1 LGIKELRRPL
11 TGTAFRIYFL
21 LINSR
26 RPMGVREIQRLVGL
40 KSASTVKYHLDRLAM
55 EGLVRQLPDGKYVGM
70 KSDNPA
76 LTGYFIIMNTPIPYL
91 IPAAVGYAAFVTTYS
106 ILSGFPDP
114 VLIGSS
120 IVFTAYVIYEALR
133 TRSLIKYL
141 SRR

>member
-1 LGIKELRRPL
+1 MSNRDFSRPL

-40 KSASTVKYHLDRLAM
+40 RSASTVKYHLDRLM
-55 EGLVRQLPDGKYVGM
+55 KEGLVKQLPDGKYVAM

-91 IPAAVGYAAFVTTYS
+91 IPAAVGYAVFVITYS
-106 ILSGFPDP
+106 ILIGFPDL

-120 IVFTAYVIYEALR
+120 IVFATYIIYEGLR
-133 TRSLIKYL
+133 TRKLIKYL
-141 SRR
+141 SKR